1 MKSCENFE
9 ESWSLTGSTELRTDV
24 DSANIEQCEQAKLCE
39 HRTVRTSQ
47 IVRTVRTTN
56 SANSSMCANSKP
68 CEQFTLDEQ
77 GEQRTVRTVHIVRTV
92 RTVHFLKIVEQGEQ
106 VRTSFDSSFDSIS
119 KIFNRCSSTAGNDKK
134 RSIVFPVS
142 CHGSIIDF
150 CS

>member
-68 CEQFTLDEQ
+68 CGQFTLDEQ

-106 VRTSFDSSFDSIS
+106 VRTLFGGAWSLKCVNNHFLIAS
-119 KIFNRCSSTAGNDKK
+119 KILNKWGFSLPIREFKIC
-134 RSIVFPVS
+134 FPS
-142 CHGSIIDF
+142 
-150 CS
+150 